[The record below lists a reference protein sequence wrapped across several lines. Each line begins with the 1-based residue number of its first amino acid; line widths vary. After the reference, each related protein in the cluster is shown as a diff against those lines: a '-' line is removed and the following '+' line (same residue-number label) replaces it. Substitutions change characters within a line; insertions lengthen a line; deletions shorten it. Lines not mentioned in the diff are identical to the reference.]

1 MIPILL
7 IAGLIF
13 VVIKTTIVLSD
24 RNSWSLE
31 YQSVGERYLGK
42 KSASMGVTTMTP
54 FSRPTLTFKYRDTH
68 ATLSSHSSRGF
79 PDHRRETR
87 LSLILPFEIVEM
99 EMTTAEL
106 TNWRWKTDRLKKIVF
121 DDPEFQAT
129 FKAASS
135 NPFEAK
141 RQINS
146 AIQWQLEQLRRAGKH
161 RQVRMKLSERWL
173 EVSVPSDLR
182 NCQPIDDFVR
192 MSLKLYDLLA
202 MQETKGLN
210 FVNEDS
216 VTLLESVKCPICS
229 VEIET
234 KTVCCIRCQTPH
246 CYDCWEYNGECA
258 TFACNETRFT
268 EVGNSGAEAHRH
280 SL

>member
-229 VEIET
+229 EEIET

-246 CYDCWEYNGECA
+246 CYDCWESVSY
-258 TFACNETRFT
+258 THLTLPT
-268 EVGNSGAEAHRH
+268 IYSV
-280 SL
+280 

>member
-13 VVIKTTIVLSD
+13 VVIKTTLVLSD
-24 RNSWSLE
+24 RQSWSLE

-42 KSASMGVTTMTP
+42 KSASMGVSSMTP

-68 ATLSSHSSRGF
+68 ATLTSHRSCGF
-79 PDHRRETR
+79 PDHKRETR
-87 LSLILPFEIVEM
+87 LSIILPFEIVEM

-106 TNWRWKTDRLKKIVF
+106 TDWRWKTDYLKKIVF
-121 DDPEFQAT
+121 YDPEFKAT
-129 FKAASS
+129 FKAAS
-135 NPFEAK
+135 NRPVEAK
-141 RQINS
+141 QQINA
-146 AIQWQLEQLRRAGKH
+146 AIQWQLEQLRRASKQRH
-161 RQVRMKLSERWL
+161 VRMKLSKHRL
-173 EVSVPSDLR
+173 EIAVPSDLR

-229 VEIET
+229 EEIET

-268 EVGNSGAEAHRH
+268 EVGGKSHHTLNNE
-280 SL
+280 

>member
-87 LSLILPFEIVEM
+87 LSLILTFEIVEM

-106 TNWRWKTDRLKKIVF
+106 ANWRWKTDRLKKIVF

-229 VEIET
+229 EEIET

-268 EVGNSGAEAHRH
+268 EVGNSGVEAHRH

>member
-1 MIPILL
+1 MIPILF

-13 VVIKTTIVLSD
+13 VVIKTILVISD
-24 RNSWSLE
+24 RHSWSLE

-42 KSASMGVTTMTP
+42 KSASMGVSSMTP
-54 FSRPTLTFKYRDTH
+54 LSRPTLTFKYRDTH
-68 ATLSSHSSRGF
+68 ATLSSHGSRGF
-79 PDHRRETR
+79 PDRNRETR
-87 LSLILPFEIVEM
+87 LSLILPFEIIEM

-129 FKAASS
+129 FKVASS
-135 NPFEAK
+135 SPFEAK
-141 RQINS
+141 RQISS
-146 AIQWQLEQLRRAGKH
+146 AIQWQLEQLRRASKH
-161 RQVRMKLSERWL
+161 RHVRMKLSERWL
-173 EVSVPSDLR
+173 EIAVPSDLR

-210 FVNEDS
+210 FVDEGS

-229 VEIET
+229 EEIET

-268 EVGNSGAEAHRH
+268 EVGSTGGAVAHKH
-280 SL
+280 S

>member
-229 VEIET
+229 EEIET